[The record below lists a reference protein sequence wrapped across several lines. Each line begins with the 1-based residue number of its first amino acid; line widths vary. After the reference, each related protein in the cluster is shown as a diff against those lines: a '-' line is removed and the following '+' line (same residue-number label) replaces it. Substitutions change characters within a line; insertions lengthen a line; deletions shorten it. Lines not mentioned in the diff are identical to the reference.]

1 MTERR
6 ITAIESEAGFRQAID
21 EVIPL
26 AEKEIRVFSGDLTRM
41 APEEPERVAALESF
55 LAGDRQ
61 RRLRI
66 VVHDPEPMAKH
77 MPRFVDLAVRRGHMI
92 EVRQTPENLRSLADR
107 FLLADD
113 RHGVV
118 RFHVDHARGKLVL
131 FDPKELGPWQ
141 QRFQDLWLASTPCS
155 PSTTLGL

>member
-21 EVIPL
+21 EIIPL

-41 APEEPERVAALESF
+41 APEEPERVAALEAF

>member
-1 MTERR
+1 MTARR

-41 APEEPERVAALESF
+41 APEEPERVAALEAF